1 MWSTRK
7 LVTKSECRFQN
18 GNRDFGEPD
27 LGERRVSLWKD
38 GVPTMARSEMRKI
51 ENPRIHRFPPKMNR
65 GRGISAREATNVPPL
80 AFVTWQTC
88 KSTFVGT
95 PCRDVSTSHS
105 AMFGQTSFQ
114 IG

>member
-1 MWSTRK
+1 
-7 LVTKSECRFQN
+7 
-18 GNRDFGEPD
+18 
-27 LGERRVSLWKD
+27 
-38 GVPTMARSEMRKI
+38 MARSEMRKI